1 MTQFKDKTLLI
12 TGGTGSFGNAVLNR
26 FLETDIKDAIAA
38 GISRFHIDIM
48 DGHFVPN
55 LSFGPQLVE
64 DFKREFPMTDAEIH
78 LMSDAPDKLVPAFVS
93 AGADLVE
100 LHYEAMDKPKL
111 YYWFDYLASNGVDA
125 ALAISP
131 DTPVEVVE
139 PYLPLLKQVLVMTVK
154 PGFGGQ
160 SFLPESVSR
169 IKSVREI
176 VGSDFDIEVDGG
188 INDQTIKLAENAGA
202 NIFVV
207 GSYLYENGDVGSQVH
222 KLEKI
227 IK

>member
-1 MTQFKDKTLLI
+1 MLI
-12 TGGTGSFGNAVLNR
+12 APSILNADNLN
-26 FLETDIKDAIAA
+26 LETDIKDAIAA

-78 LMSDAPDKLVPAFVS
+78 LMSDNPDDLVPAFVN

-100 LHYEAMDKPKL
+100 LHYEAMSEKKL
-111 YYWFDYLASNGVDA
+111 DYWLDYLISNDVKTS
-125 ALAISP
+125 LAINP
-131 DTPVEVVE
+131 DTPSDVVSKFASK
-139 PYLPLLKQVLVMTVK
+139 LDQVLVMTVH

-160 SFLPESVSR
+160 RFITDSAER
-169 IKSVREI
+169 IKQVREI
-176 VGSDFDIEVDGG
+176 VGPDTAIEVDGG
-188 INDQTIKLAENAGA
+188 VNDQTIKIAKDAGA
-202 NIFVV
+202 DIFVV
-207 GSYLYENGDVGSQVH
+207 GSYLYKDGDIANQVR
-222 KLEKI
+222 KLEKV

>member
-1 MTQFKDKTLLI
+1 MMIAPSILNANNIDLKNDI
-12 TGGTGSFGNAVLNR
+12 ENAVQ
-26 FLETDIKDAIAA
+26 A

-55 LSFGPQLVE
+55 LSFGPQLIK

-176 VGSDFDIEVDGG
+176 VSSDFDIEVDGG